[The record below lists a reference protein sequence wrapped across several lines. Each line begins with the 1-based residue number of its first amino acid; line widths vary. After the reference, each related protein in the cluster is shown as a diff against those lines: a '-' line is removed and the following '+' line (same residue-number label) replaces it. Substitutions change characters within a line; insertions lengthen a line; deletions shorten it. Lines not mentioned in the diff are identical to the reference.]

1 LLVVAVLSSVVDTPV
16 AAHQAT
22 PHENWVQRS
31 DAFAA
36 MVVKVDRGMHP
47 ESGAADPAFDDQV
60 TDFSVSARQRAR
72 AAYRRLLDT
81 LRAERSRER
90 DLDVR
95 QDLNVLVDLV
105 DGRVHAI
112 DVEDR
117 YELPYLVPARVALQ
131 GINALSDPQIPPERQ
146 RHALVRLRKYS
157 GLEPGSTPL
166 TVVAR
171 ERISAALRRPDLAT
185 PARAD
190 IEQDL
195 AQSAASLEE
204 VRRTFQRLSL
214 SDYESAL
221 AQFEWQVAE
230 FNDFILR
237 VVVPRCQT
245 TPRVPPALFRFRLAQ
260 SLGAD
265 LVPTDLA
272 RHARLAF
279 HETQAEMAA
288 LTAEIVATEGLPQ
301 QDYQSLIRLIRR
313 DQLSRDG
320 VSEEYTVRLHDIEQV
335 ISRER
340 LMSLPPGQPRVRAAT
355 EAENAMFGAPVTICP
370 PSRTRPEDTV
380 QCETVI
386 PTAQAVGDGQ
396 APLEDYSSRAASWT
410 LALTNSDRVTSSSST
425 R

>member
-1 LLVVAVLSSVVDTPV
+1 MSRSSVPCGKSNRSEPMPSFPLGFDMSKPIAALVEVQEGSHTGVKRRRSSVVARGRSWCALTELVNRSGVTQEWRSTTPSKDTPAAVVLLLPRNRWRSAPPAAGASDHTAYVRRVAVHRFRPSVATGPHPRGVWHRRCERGAQRLLVVAVLSSVVDTPV

-190 IEQDL
+190 IEQ
-195 AQSAASLEE
+195 
-204 VRRTFQRLSL
+204 
-214 SDYESAL
+214 
-221 AQFEWQVAE
+221 
-230 FNDFILR
+230 
-237 VVVPRCQT
+237 
-245 TPRVPPALFRFRLAQ
+245 
-260 SLGAD
+260 
-265 LVPTDLA
+265 
-272 RHARLAF
+272 
-279 HETQAEMAA
+279 
-288 LTAEIVATEGLPQ
+288 
-301 QDYQSLIRLIRR
+301 
-313 DQLSRDG
+313 
-320 VSEEYTVRLHDIEQV
+320 
-335 ISRER
+335 
-340 LMSLPPGQPRVRAAT
+340 
-355 EAENAMFGAPVTICP
+355 
-370 PSRTRPEDTV
+370 
-380 QCETVI
+380 
-386 PTAQAVGDGQ
+386 
-396 APLEDYSSRAASWT
+396 
-410 LALTNSDRVTSSSST
+410 
-425 R
+425 